1 MALLENRIG
10 AFYFLGLSGERQPAK
25 MVLSLDERPG
35 VEGTEITRE
44 GLKGRPFRLR
54 SWVDAVDYD
63 TARLM
68 YDFYRDLIADDPQ
81 ELVQGGISSTLEGFL
96 VQVLDVSVVFCGA
109 GNAGTNGLN
118 PPSNAYIEC
127 DWDLIAIPQ

>member
-10 AFYFLGLSGERQPAK
+10 DFYFLTLLGERQPPK
-25 MVLSLDERPG
+25 EILTLDERPG
-35 VEGTEITRE
+35 VMGTEITRE
-44 GLKGRPFRLR
+44 GKKGRPFVLR
-54 SWVDAVDYD
+54 SFVDAVDYE

-96 VQVLDVSVVFCGA
+96 VQVLDVSVVES
-109 GNAGTNGLN
+109 GTCRPGGDGLN
-118 PPSNAYIEC
+118 APSNGYIEC
-127 DWDLIAIPQ
+127 DWTLLAIPQ